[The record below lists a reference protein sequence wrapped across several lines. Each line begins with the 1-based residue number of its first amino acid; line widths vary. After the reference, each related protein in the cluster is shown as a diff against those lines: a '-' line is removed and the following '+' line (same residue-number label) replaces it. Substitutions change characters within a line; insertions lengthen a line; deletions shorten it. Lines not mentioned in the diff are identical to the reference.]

1 MNRDFDDLIS
11 RFLASEATPEE
22 IERLDNWL
30 AEDESHIRYFFR
42 SKNLY
47 DVNHPAFPPETID
60 ERRAYRKIDSRW
72 DKRGLRLWKRVV
84 VAAVLVSFGILFTL
98 LP

>member
-47 DVNHPAFPPETID
+47 DVNHPAFPPL
-60 ERRAYRKIDSRW
+60 SW
-72 DKRGLRLWKRVV
+72 PFFP
-84 VAAVLVSFGILFTL
+84 AA
-98 LP
+98 

>member
-47 DVNHPAFPPETID
+47 DVNHPAFPRLTKEGLI
-60 ERRAYRKIDSRW
+60 ERLILD
-72 DKRGLRLWKRVV
+72 
-84 VAAVLVSFGILFTL
+84 GINVG
-98 LP
+98 